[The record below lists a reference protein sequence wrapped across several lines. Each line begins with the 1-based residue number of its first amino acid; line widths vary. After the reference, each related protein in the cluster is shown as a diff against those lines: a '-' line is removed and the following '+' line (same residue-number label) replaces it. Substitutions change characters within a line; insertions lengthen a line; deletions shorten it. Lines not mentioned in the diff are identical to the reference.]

1 MPLQKRLPQAR
12 TNAECRDLIQAI
24 RNPVYR
30 GCIAMMYACGLRLK
44 ESIRLRVQ
52 DIDSKAMTIRI
63 IGKRNKERLLP
74 LTEPVLRMLRYVW
87 KQRKHPVWLFP
98 NLKDTDHVPHNTIS
112 KAFKLA
118 RAAALLD
125 ESFTPH
131 VLRHSFATQLL
142 EQGIDIRVIQI
153 LLGHA
158 SLRSTQ
164 VYLHL
169 TEPVKAEVRQKLSEF
184 FHDLFNEF
192 DIPGPEGGAS

>member
-1 MPLQKRLPQAR
+1 MPHAR
-12 TNAECRDLIQAI
+12 SATECRDLILAV

-44 ESIRLRVQ
+44 EAIRLRVQ
-52 DIDSKAMTIRI
+52 DIDSKTMTVRI

-74 LTEPVLRMLRYVW
+74 LTQPVLNMLRYVW
-87 KQRKHPVWLFP
+87 KQRKHPIWLFP
-98 NLKDTDHVPHNTIS
+98 RHDGTDHVVHTTIS
-112 KAFKLA
+112 KAFKAA
-118 RAAALLD
+118 RNAALL
-125 ESFTPH
+125 EETFTPH

-142 EQGIDIRVIQI
+142 EMGIDIRVIQI

-169 TEPVKAEVRQKLSEF
+169 TEPVKEEVRRTLTGI
-184 FHDLFNEF
+184 FHDLFNDFE
-192 DIPGPEGGAS
+192 IPEPEGGVQ